1 MLLNDSDTVHGNIQ
15 CKIVN
20 DPNDPINVCSLTLT
34 IME

>member
-20 DPNDPINVCSLTLT
+20 DPNDPINVVKH
-34 IME
+34 